1 MPVFSFLRHTN
12 LLFLGSHLGEVAAVM
27 LSRVSLATLPA
38 GFSPV
43 SGANNDFSEES
54 FISRLV

>member
-1 MPVFSFLRHTN
+1 
-12 LLFLGSHLGEVAAVM
+12 M
-27 LSRVSLATLPA
+27 LSRVSLAALPA

-43 SGANNDFSEES
+43 SGANIDFNKES